1 MVGVAATR
9 PVTLVATVCS
19 GIASA
24 MGKGMLA
31 SSSVLKTVNRTL
43 LTRVNGPNVDEL
55 EEGVDAGQI
64 SNTWRREREHGTAA

>member
-1 MVGVAATR
+1 MGGAAATR

-19 GIASA
+19 GNAAA

-43 LTRVNGPNVDEL
+43 LSV
-55 EEGVDAGQI
+55 
-64 SNTWRREREHGTAA
+64 